1 MAVAVEERQLV
12 APVTAVCFTEDR
24 NFVLSGS
31 GPYLRVYPT
40 KADPAGQGRQFQSGQ
55 PCCQTKVDLGGR

>member
-40 KADPAGQGRQFQSGQ
+40 KADPAGQGRQSGQ
-55 PCCQTKVDLGGR
+55 PFYQTKVDLGGR